1 MSAFAVAL
9 VAASGLAAGTVVDLV
24 ARGELRTSLLSEPV
38 ADGFSN
44 QLTVGGVTPQL
55 RVAHQ
60 GQMLFL
66 DANYAPNL
74 SVIHPS
80 ADYFLVMHRFGGQA
94 SYAPSSR
101 LRFTADLTGAIGD
114 VDAGAAVRDLGNSR
128 VSALVGGGSFA
139 QFPFGD
145 VTAGLSAGYRI
156 APRLTFNGA
165 VRTNVTGS
173 PSPGDAEQVLLP
185 FQVRPETNGS
195 LTWLLTPTDSITGD
209 LQFRSAIL
217 ADRRG
222 ILGNGGGYAGFTPSL
237 AYNRSLFP
245 GVVGSARAG
254 WLTAVVDEGKG
265 RDLLLHGLPLL
276 DGALRASVN
285 LSGEGAIEGALVGGV
300 TPSSDPL
307 GGLLEERVGAGVQG
321 AWRVNRNL
329 TFTTAVSSF
338 ATLYAI
344 GGNAVIAQESS
355 TAVGG
360 SVGMAYNLTEWVSL
374 TAEGLGTARVI
385 SDKFGRLVEL
395 RPDVT
400 FSVGITGAMN
410 LFRMGERPPG
420 TDPRPGRAVATRPVS
435 LPGTSRAF
443 SGRAERTP
451 ARRALTRAQIEAM
464 DDDELL
470 DADDA
475 LDRSRRGVGDDVRR
489 EVLARQAAKKKAIA
503 TKKPGEVDALK
514 SLDDKAK
521 AAALQAKAKEL
532 EAEQARKKK
541 KKKDAAV
548 EVKKPKP

>member
-1 MSAFAVAL
+1 MSAFAVTL

-24 ARGELRTSLLSEPV
+24 VRGEGRTSFLSEPV

-74 SVIHPS
+74 NFIYPS

-101 LRFTADLTGAIGD
+101 LRFTADMTGAIGD

-128 VSALVGGGSFA
+128 VSALVGGGSLA

-156 APRLTFNGA
+156 DPRLTLNGA

-173 PSPGDAEQVLLP
+173 PAPGDAEQVLLP

-195 LTWLLTPTDSITGD
+195 VTWLLTPTESLTGD
-209 LQFRSAIL
+209 LHFRSAIL

-222 ILGNGGGYAGFTPSL
+222 ILGNGGGYAGITPSL

-245 GVVGSARAG
+245 GVVGSGRAG

-265 RDLLLHGLPLL
+265 HDLLLHGLPVL

-285 LSGEGAIEGALVGGV
+285 LSGEGAIEGSLVAGL

-344 GGNAVIAQESS
+344 GGNAVIAEESS

-400 FSVGITGAMN
+400 FAVGITGAMN
-410 LFRMGERPPG
+410 LFRIGERPPG

-451 ARRALTRAQIEAM
+451 ARRALTRAQIEDM

-475 LDRSRRGVGDDVRR
+475 IDRRRRGVGDDVRR
-489 EVLARQAAKKKAIA
+489 EVLVRQAAKKKALA
-503 TKKPGEVDALK
+503 TKKPGDVDALK

-521 AAALQAKAKEL
+521 AAADQMKAKEL
-532 EAEQARKKK
+532 QAEQARKKK
-541 KKKDAAV
+541 KKSAAV
-548 EVKKPKP
+548 EAKKPKP